1 MALSAYEQETIINY
15 NQADQTANIYTHDPR
30 LIRQLDELALKRKEI
45 TLIRNGEKMREYNV
59 PKRWVK
65 VRAPK
70 ELSEETR
77 AKMAA
82 RARER
87 FGRTEKEAADDC

>member
-1 MALSAYEQETIINY
+1 MTLSAYEQETIINY
-15 NQADQTANIYTHDPR
+15 NQADQTASVYTYDTK
-30 LIRQLDELALKRKEI
+30 LIRQLDELALKHKEI
-45 TLIRNGEKMREYNV
+45 TLVRQGEKMREYNI

-77 AKMAA
+77 AKMAERA
-82 RARER
+82 RAR
-87 FGRTEKEAADDC
+87 FGHAGKEQE